1 MKQLIL
7 TMFFT
12 ISYLFSFGGDEL
24 YLKIRIEGY
33 PDSSLLL
40 TSYLGDKIKLIDTA
54 FVTKPGH
61 FAFRSEEPLAGGIYM
76 AVSPDKKKLFEFI
89 LNENQSFTLSTDTSN
104 YALNLKVKGSK
115 ENSIFYQYLTFNEEQ
130 YQATKLLKSQLLNTS
145 NAIGEYEKI
154 INNIDSIN
162 QLSTKYKLEIIR
174 DYPDLFV
181 SKLFSAMRDVEIP
194 DSIIQSTDST
204 LAYTFLKKHYWDYF
218 DLSDARLL
226 RTPLLSKKIKEYFD
240 QLVVLQPDSVIA
252 AIDLV
257 MAKARPNQD
266 VIDYLAWHFV
276 TAYQNPKYMG
286 FETVF
291 IHMVDKYF
299 SKESIANTTASV
311 LEAMQKRAETLRPL
325 QIGEAAPNLLLID
338 TDSVFRSFRE
348 IENEYVVLFFWDFD
362 CSFCKKEIKELQ
374 VISNNTKF
382 DIGVYAISVNG
393 DHTKWRETVAE
404 HNLSWLNVN
413 GTYSRT
419 ADFHDLY
426 DVHGSP
432 VIYLLD
438 YAKRIIAKRISAEQI
453 IPFLENYSKNTK

>member
-7 TMFFT
+7 SFFFT

-24 YLKIRIEGY
+24 YLKIRIEDY

-54 FVTKPGH
+54 FITKSGH
-61 FAFRSEEPLAGGIYM
+61 FIFKSEEALAGGIYM
-76 AVSPDKKKLFEFI
+76 AVSPAKKKLFEFI
-89 LNENQSFTLSTDTSN
+89 LNENQRFSLSTDTLS

-115 ENSIFYQYLTFNEEQ
+115 ENSVFYNYLKFNEEQ
-130 YQATKLLKSQLLNTS
+130 YQSTKFLKNQLLNTS

-154 INNIDSIN
+154 IKSIDSIN
-162 QLSTKYKLEIIR
+162 QLSTNYKLEIIQG
-174 DYPDLFV
+174 YPDLFV
-181 SKLFSAMRDVEIP
+181 SKLLSAMREVEIP
-194 DSIIQSTDST
+194 DSITNSTDST
-204 LAYTFLKKHYWDYF
+204 LAYKYLKNHYWDYF

-226 RTPLLSKKIKEYFD
+226 RTPLLSKKVKEYFD
-240 QLVVLQPDSVIA
+240 QLVVLQPDSVIV
-252 AIDLV
+252 AIDLLI
-257 MAKARPNQD
+257 AKARPCRE
-266 VIDYLAWHFV
+266 VVDYLAWHFISV
-276 TAYQNPKYMG
+276 YQNPKYMG

-299 SKESIANTTASV
+299 SKESIANTTPSV

-325 QIGEAAPNLLLID
+325 QLGEPAPNLLLID
-338 TDSVFRSFRE
+338 TDSVFRSFKE
-348 IENEYVVLFFWDFD
+348 IESEYVVLLFWDFD

-374 VISNNTKF
+374 NISNNTKF
-382 DIGVYAISVNG
+382 DIGVYAINVNG
-393 DHTKWRETVAE
+393 DHTKWRETVAG

-438 YAKRIIAKRISAEQI
+438 YAKKIIAKRISAEQI
-453 IPFLENYSKNTK
+453 IPFLENYSKNMK